1 MISDTRTNSNLSI
14 KTDLFEILCLVG
26 LFVLFLRFLY
36 SAVQV
41 YGIPYGI
48 DFGEGYLADASLKI
62 ITGHNPYHPIQN
74 PPWIVCSYPPLYP
87 IINGILMFVFGPNLL
102 PGRFIATASFLGIL
116 GLTILIFRKLG
127 VGSTIAI
134 ISAGLLFAFPW
145 PVRWAQVVRVDTLG
159 IALALG
165 GIYIWLRSEKKSDA
179 ILSAILFACA
189 VFTKQSL
196 LSAPIAVLI
205 YAFLSRDRR
214 KFIFILLF
222 VAFVG
227 VTYGISGILTG
238 GGIFLHLFKYTA
250 NEYFLLRFTSGLGA
264 YIKSTWI
271 LQVIALISFFMPGA
285 LAGYRRIF
293 IAYYILAH
301 LTLVTYGFEGSDTN
315 YFIEPLIASIFLAGF
330 AFDSLSRI
338 PHKLQSAKG
347 LPKPENIAPILLIAL
362 IIVSGFINSN
372 DFRVHRINGDRL
384 QSGLGLLRL
393 ATSAPGD
400 ILCEDASFTLLAGK
414 KVIFQPYIMSLLYK
428 KGKWDQSEFVQS
440 IRDKKYSLIMLRVNL
455 NTPKNTEN
463 ASLGYEAAGFD
474 RWTDE
479 MEDAVRENYTI
490 YDAYDVGISN
500 PWFAY
505 IPKFDPESLYENRPP
520 EP

>member
-1 MISDTRTNSNLSI
+1 MISDTRPNPIFAI
-14 KTDLFEILCLVG
+14 KAGALEILCLIG

-36 SAVQV
+36 SAIQV

-62 ITGHNPYHPIQN
+62 ITGHNPYHAIQN

-87 IINGILMFVFGPNLL
+87 IINGILMLIFGPNLL
-102 PGRFIATASFLGIL
+102 PGRFIATASFLAIL
-116 GLTILIFRKLG
+116 GLVILIFRKLG
-127 VGSTIAI
+127 AISTIAV

-159 IALALG
+159 IALTLG
-165 GIYIWLRSEKKSDA
+165 GFYAWIKSENKSDA
-179 ILSAILFACA
+179 ILSAVLFACA

-196 LSAPIAVLI
+196 LSAPVALLI
-205 YAFLSRDRR
+205 YAFISRDRR
-214 KFIFILLF
+214 KYMFLFLFIGLVAILYA
-222 VAFVG
+222 V
-227 VTYGISGILTG
+227 SDILTG

-250 NEYFLLRFTSGLGA
+250 NEYFLLRFTAGLFA

-271 LQVIALISFFMPGA
+271 LQVIVLISFFIPGT
-285 LAGYRRIF
+285 LTGSRRLF

-338 PHKLQSAKG
+338 PHESQSTDR
-347 LPKPENIAPILLIAL
+347 LPAPANIVPLLLIAL
-362 IIVSGFINSN
+362 ITVSGFINSN

-393 ATSAPGD
+393 ATSTPGD
-400 ILCEDASFTLLAGK
+400 ILSEDASFTVLAGK

-428 KGKWDQSEFVQS
+428 KGKWDQSEFVRS
-440 IRDKKYSLIMLRVNL
+440 IRDKKYSLIVLRVNL

-463 ASLGYEAAGFD
+463 SDLVYEAAGFD

-479 MEDAVRENYTI
+479 MEDAIRENYTI
-490 YDAYDVGISN
+490 YDAYDVGVSN

-505 IPKFDPESLYENRPP
+505 LPKVGPKSLYENESPQP
-520 EP
+520 